1 MNQQMYQQ
9 NNQQMYMNPQQVQM
23 QQIATQNQQMQQQIP
38 VTVRFV
44 TKYNEADAAQIA
56 FDNTINLF
64 INLASGEIYMKRFD
78 MNSGQAPL
86 VTYRQERQKAAQDE
100 PEHAVQYATVEMVMA
115 IESRLNELADAIN
128 AEVIELCSRGFE
140 AAGRAIEEM
149 YNEPDMLLYA
159 VISEFV
165 DRTKNSGYRA
175 DICNADGDVISDRI
189 EMVGET
195 WENMY
200 VNNPKVFRK
209 SMADAREQAD
219 MLNSKLKLLVDE
231 KIPEREFIFN

>member
-1 MNQQMYQQ
+1 MTAFQGYNPYGGYGVPVQMNQPMYQQ
-9 NNQQMYMNPQQVQM
+9 NNQQMYMNPQQAQM

-86 VTYRQERQKAAQDE
+86 VTYRLERPTAAQDE
-100 PEHAVQYATVEMVMA
+100 PEHAVQYATVEMVTA

-128 AEVIELCSRGFE
+128 
-140 AAGRAIEEM
+140 
-149 YNEPDMLLYA
+149 
-159 VISEFV
+159 
-165 DRTKNSGYRA
+165 TKRLR
-175 DICNADGDVISDRI
+175 V
-189 EMVGET
+189 V
-195 WENMY
+195 
-200 VNNPKVFRK
+200 K
-209 SMADAREQAD
+209 SVE
-219 MLNSKLKLLVDE
+219 
-231 KIPEREFIFN
+231 